1 MLKTVSFALLVAMAG
16 TGCVVRAH
24 AYTPAPTGEVY
35 VDEEPP
41 APRVWITE
49 TRPGYVYMQ
58 GRWDRRGNQWAW
70 SDGHWERE
78 RAGQSWSEGRWETR
92 GNRHV
97 YVQGRWENGG
107 GRHEAPPPPRNDG
120 PVVRDHRHEESAPQP
135 PPPPADNGPVIR
147 DHRH

>member
-24 AYTPAPTGEVY
+24 AYTPAPSGEVY
-35 VDEEPP
+35 VEEEPP
-41 APRVWITE
+41 APRVWVTE
-49 TRPGYVYMQ
+49 TRPGYIYLQ

-78 RAGQSWSEGRWETR
+78 RANERWNEGRWETR
-92 GNRHV
+92 GNRHI
-97 YVQGRWENGG
+97 YVQGRWEAGG
-107 GRHEAPPPPRNDG
+107 GRREAPEPPRNDG
-120 PVVRDHRHEESAPQP
+120 PVVRDHRHEDAP
-135 PPPPADNGPVIR
+135 PPPPPDNGPIIR